1 MMVISRKKEQVKKI
15 AQGILDLPTLP
26 TVVAKIVELVDNPR
40 TNASTLARLIS
51 TDPALTAR
59 MLKLANSAYYGFPR
73 RIGTINLAIV
83 VLGFDTVRDMAV
95 SASLVERFSLEY
107 DGHDLLAE
115 FWEHS
120 IGTAIAARMITRLG
134 NHRTVGEAFVAG
146 LLHDI
151 GRLVI
156 ARYLPDEFQEIQ
168 EKLSHQK
175 LPLWTIEMDVLGM
188 SHAEIGGSLTKKWNI
203 PEPITDA
210 INYHHLPFEREDV
223 DLLTCVIHL
232 AEFISLQDEAL
243 EGLEGRI
250 LPLNEKIVSTLE
262 LRRNEDGEADID
274 WYREKFAL
282 EFNRAET
289 FRDLVLGQ
297 TGQENNNAGS

>member
-1 MMVISRKKEQVKKI
+1 MIINRKKAQVKKI
-15 AQGILDLPTLP
+15 AQGIFDLPTLP

-83 VLGFDTVRDMAV
+83 VLGFNTVRDMAV
-95 SASLVERFSLEY
+95 SASLVERFNLEY
-107 DGHDLLAE
+107 EGHDLMAD

-120 IGTAIAARMITRLG
+120 IGTAIAARMITRMG

-156 ARYLPDEFQEIQ
+156 ARYLPDEFLEIQ
-168 EKLSHQK
+168 EELSKQE
-175 LPLWTIEMDVLGM
+175 LPLWTIEMDILGM
-188 SHAEIGGSLTKKWNI
+188 SHAEIGGSLTSKWNI
-203 PEPITDA
+203 PEPISEA
-210 INYHHLPFEREDV
+210 INFHHLPMNRKDV

-232 AEFISLQDEAL
+232 AECISLQEEGL
-243 EGLEGRI
+243 KGLEGKLI
-250 LPLNEKIVSTLE
+250 PLDERLVSTLQ
-262 LRRNEDGEADID
+262 LRRNEDGLADMD
-274 WYREKFAL
+274 WYVQRFSE

-289 FRDLVLGQ
+289 FRDLVLGRS
-297 TGQENNNAGS
+297 GREIENAGR